1 MQINRRHILSA
12 FASGVAASALPR
24 HAAALPVG
32 VRDAAKHSLVL
43 PNGLRAHFIQ
53 NDSGYV
59 AATLVLRSK
68 EISHNGLAH
77 ICEHTSCVGAAGSM
91 TAAEVTRLNKDHVQD
106 GNASTESG
114 KLQWDASF
122 LPQYLPQ
129 VMSLLA
135 ATSLDQKFDLETVAA
150 QARVVL
156 EELYLDKYDPDRV
169 AQCKFD
175 RELFGASHPY
185 VKETL
190 PEEIARCKLTP
201 AKLAAELRDFA
212 NSVRLPGNMDLFLV
226 GSIEPDV
233 VAKLVNEHFG
243 RFAAAEGPRLAIPH
257 VAVTR
262 AYRSLTETSY
272 ELQRPMSDLKLA
284 WNTGVCLDSPDARVL
299 LALSEY
305 LNTAL
310 FDELREKDGDTYTP
324 EVHYETDA
332 CSGIFNISISSS
344 KDPHKVEKKVFDV
357 IEKMK
362 TDIDARELCRLRD
375 RVALK
380 RCKDAKKNEA
390 MLEGLVER
398 TLYGAAADD
407 IADRDG
413 DARGD
418 DRGRAPLHALAPP
431 GLCAPRL
438 EGAVGASN
446 PSVRPLTT

>member
-12 FASGVAASALPR
+12 FGAGVAASALPR

-32 VRDAAKHSLVL
+32 MQDAAKHSIRL

-114 KLQWDASF
+114 MLQWHASF

-129 VMSLLA
+129 VMNLLA

-190 PEEIARCKLTP
+190 PEEIARCKLAP

-226 GSIEPDV
+226 GSIEPDA

-243 RFAAAEGPRLAIPH
+243 RFAAAEGPRLDIPH

-272 ELQRPMSDLKLA
+272 ELQRPMSDLE
-284 WNTGVCLDSPDARVL
+284 ARL
-299 LALSEY
+299 EHRRLP
-305 LNTAL
+305 
-310 FDELREKDGDTYTP
+310 RQP
-324 EVHYETDA
+324 RR
-332 CSGIFNISISSS
+332 
-344 KDPHKVEKKVFDV
+344 
-357 IEKMK
+357 
-362 TDIDARELCRLRD
+362 ARAAGAERIPQHRPVRRAARKGRRHLYAGGALRD
-375 RVALK
+375 RRLQRRIQHRHLQQQGSAARSRR
-380 RCKDAKKNEA
+380 RCSTSS
-390 MLEGLVER
+390 R
-398 TLYGAAADD
+398 
-407 IADRDG
+407 R
-413 DARGD
+413 
-418 DRGRAPLHALAPP
+418 
-431 GLCAPRL
+431 
-438 EGAVGASN
+438 
-446 PSVRPLTT
+446 

>member
-12 FASGVAASALPR
+12 FGAGVAASALPR

-32 VRDAAKHSLVL
+32 MQDAAKHSIRL

-114 KLQWDASF
+114 MLQWHASF

-129 VMSLLA
+129 VMNLLA

-190 PEEIARCKLTP
+190 PEEIARCKLAP

-226 GSIEPDV
+226 GSIEPDA

-243 RFAAAEGPRLAIPH
+243 RFAAAEGPRLDIPH

-284 WNTGVCLDSPDARVL
+284 WNTGVCLGSPDARVL

-324 EVHYETDA
+324 EVHFETDA
-332 CSGIFNISISSS
+332 CSGVFNIAISSS
-344 KDPHKVEKKVFDV
+344 KDPQQG
-357 IEKMK
+357 
-362 TDIDARELCRLRD
+362 RE
-375 RVALK
+375 
-380 RCKDAKKNEA
+380 
-390 MLEGLVER
+390 EGVRRHRE
-398 TLYGAAADD
+398 DE
-407 IADRDG
+407 DG
-413 DARGD
+413 HR
-418 DRGRAPLHALAPP
+418 RA
-431 GLCAPRL
+431 
-438 EGAVGASN
+438 
-446 PSVRPLTT
+446 